1 MKIIDRIAL
10 TLFSVMMLLIS
21 IIVLVTIFGW
31 LDLTTVYLIATRALA
46 DSVTVKA
53 LIALN
58 CVFIL
63 LAIKGIFFESD
74 RSEKENF
81 SDGIL
86 LENEDGKLL
95 ITKDTLISMVNAVI
109 SGFEGVKSSQTKVQ
123 LDEENNLSI
132 ILTIET
138 SKNTIIKELSN
149 NLQIRIKEKIK
160 ESLDLEVKSI
170 DIKVKNV
177 IETKENNSSSIE

>member
-10 TLFSVMMLLIS
+10 TLFSVMMLLIA
-21 IIVLVTIFGW
+21 IIALITAFGW
-31 LDLTTVYLIATRALA
+31 LDLTTIYLIATKCLA
-46 DSVTVKA
+46 DSTTTKA
-53 LIALN
+53 IIALN
-58 CVFIL
+58 VVFIL
-63 LAIKGIFFESD
+63 LALKAIFFES
-74 RSEKENF
+74 SNNEKENF

-95 ITKDTLISMVNAVI
+95 ITKDTLISMVNAVV
-109 SGFEGVKSSQTKVQ
+109 SGFESVKNSQAKVQ

-138 SKNTIIKELSN
+138 TNNTIIKELSN
-149 NLQIRIKEKIK
+149 NLQLRIKEKMK

-170 DIKVKNV
+170 DIRVRDI
-177 IETKENNSSSIE
+177 IETKENNSSNIE